1 MRERLR
7 SRSLV
12 SNLSLGTDPVLCK
25 IPTRHDYVRMCTRY
39 LKARELVPSGRRRI
53 GGFRVAVFSLSLFL
67 GCSEDRSSGGDRV
80 GVTVTDSGVTVT
92 DSAGVQIVRVGGEML
107 DSLPEWSRSRE
118 PVLTIG
124 ERIGDLPY
132 LFGKVEDALKLQS
145 GEIVI
150 AEGIG
155 FEIRIFGPDG
165 VFRRRFGREGEGPGD
180 FQAMS
185 LWRLQE
191 GGFAVADDWLSR
203 ITLFESGALGTI
215 RTGACHRGGD
225 LSLAAIGIPQC
236 YFAGLTGDG
245 TIFWSGTKYAEALR
259 PTIRPDVV
267 LRYPGGVGFLARDLE
282 DSATV
287 VDSIQ
292 RANRVRIAEGGDGPL
307 LHWSF
312 WELFSPDGHWAF
324 GQHSVAVGESSR
336 FEIRFRDTTGQVQR
350 ILRVAR
356 APDRVTK
363 AHIDA
368 IRDVVGTP
376 ASGMPEEIGSKY
388 LDEVDVGGLIPF
400 FGELRFDVRG
410 HLWVAEYVPDQL
422 LVIPDERRWTVFDD
436 SAVPVARMTTGPA
449 DDILEIGD
457 DYLLVRQRDDLG
469 VERVA
474 LFRIERE

>member
-1 MRERLR
+1 MSLDWSGALR

-12 SNLSLGTDPVLCK
+12 SNLSLGTDPVLWK
-25 IPTRHDYVRMCTRY
+25 IPTRHDYVRMCTRC
-39 LKARELVPSGRRRI
+39 LKARELVPSGGRRI
-53 GGFRVAVFSLSLFL
+53 GGFRVAVFSLSLSLFL

-80 GVTVTDSGVTVT
+80 DVTVT
-92 DSAGVQIVRVGGEML
+92 DSAGVQIVRVSGEML
-107 DSLPEWSRSRE
+107 DSLPEWSHSRE
-118 PVLTIG
+118 PVITIG

-457 DYLLVRQRDDLG
+457 DYLLVRQRDDLD